1 MAYDNTITIVGNL
14 TRDPE
19 LRFTPGGAAVA
30 NFGVAWN
37 LKGRDGAEDKVSFF
51 DVTCWRQLAENVS
64 DSLTKG
70 SRVVVH
76 GRLDQRSWEN
86 QDGERRSK
94 VEIVADDVAPSLKW
108 ATVELT
114 RNEYKG
120 DGGGQ
125 GQGGGGGQYQ
135 PAQNSPAQGSPAQ
148 AAAPAPQYDMNEEP
162 F

>member
-1 MAYDNTITIVGNL
+1 MAFDNTVTIVGNL

-37 LKGRDGAEDKVSFF
+37 QKGRDGQEDKVSYF

-64 DSLTKG
+64 DTLTKG
-70 SRVVVH
+70 SRVVVY

-86 QDGERRSK
+86 QDGDRRSK

-108 ATVELT
+108 ATAELT
-114 RNEYKG
+114 RNEYRG
-120 DGGGQ
+120 DGAA
-125 GQGGGGGQYQ
+125 GQGGGGQQ
-135 PAQNSPAQGSPAQ
+135 QAQRPVSNAPAS
-148 AAAPAPQYDMNEEP
+148 APQYDMNEEP

>member
-1 MAYDNTITIVGNL
+1 MAFDNTVTIVGNL

-19 LRFTPGGAAVA
+19 LRFTPSGAAVA

-37 LKGRDGAEDKVSFF
+37 LKGRDGQEDKVSYF

-70 SRVVVH
+70 SRVVVY

-86 QDGERRSK
+86 QDGDRRSK
-94 VEIVADDVAPSLKW
+94 VEIIADDVAPSLKW
-108 ATVELT
+108 ATAELT
-114 RNEYKG
+114 RNEFKG
-120 DGGGQ
+120 DSGGGF
-125 GQGGGGGQYQ
+125 GGGNQGDDAPR
-135 PAQNSPAQGSPAQ
+135 PAPNAPA
-148 AAAPAPQYDMNEEP
+148 APQYDMNEEP

>member
-1 MAYDNTITIVGNL
+1 MAFDNTVTIVGNL

-37 LKGRDGAEDKVSFF
+37 QKGRDGQEDKVSYF

-70 SRVVVH
+70 SRVVVY
-76 GRLDQRSWEN
+76 GRLDQRSWQTQEG
-86 QDGERRSK
+86 DKRSK
-94 VEIVADDVAPSLKW
+94 VEIDADDVAPSLKW
-108 ATVELT
+108 ATAELT
-114 RNEYKG
+114 RNEYNG
-120 DGGGQ
+120 PGQGQ
-125 GQGGGGGQYQ
+125 GQGGGGGGQQ
-135 PAQNSPAQGSPAQ
+135 RPVANSP
-148 AAAPAPQYDMNEEP
+148 APAPQYDMNEEP

>member
-1 MAYDNTITIVGNL
+1 MAFDNTITIVGNL

-37 LKGRDGAEDKVSFF
+37 MKGRDGAEDKVSYF

-70 SRVVVH
+70 SRVVVY

-86 QDGERRSK
+86 QEGERRSK

-114 RNEYKG
+114 RNEYRG
-120 DGGGQ
+120 DGAGQ
-125 GQGGGGGQYQ
+125 GQGGGAQKRETPSA
-135 PAQNSPAQGSPAQ
+135 PAAP